1 MKLKNMLPKIA
12 PNTDCLI
19 WYLNFTTIVN
29 DHQLEPDEQLGVIAV
44 HKQKFMTSV
53 KGPTAVKEVMKEQI
67 FQDDEKQLRI
77 SRSILIRWLKLP

>member
-1 MKLKNMLPKIA
+1 MA
-12 PNTDCLI
+12 
-19 WYLNFTTIVN
+19 

-67 FQDDEKQLRI
+67 FQDDEKHGYEPPQRI
-77 SRSILIRWLKLP
+77 EHFFYSTI